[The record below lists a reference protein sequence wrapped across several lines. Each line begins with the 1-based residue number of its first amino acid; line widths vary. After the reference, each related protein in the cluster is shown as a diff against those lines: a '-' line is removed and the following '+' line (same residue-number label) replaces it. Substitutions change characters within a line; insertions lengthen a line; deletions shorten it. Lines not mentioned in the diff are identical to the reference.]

1 MLMVARYLGLHGN
14 VKIIV
19 REELKS
25 VPLLGWILQLVE
37 YPSITESWSRCRTD
51 LLSLLRSFTADAF
64 PVLLF
69 QFPEGDRIDSNI
81 RQQSMSFAQK
91 ERRPQL
97 LHVLL
102 PRTTGFNT
110 CIEALR
116 CVQSRVQTTATCSLY
131 VGGRG
136 LLSAEGRL
144 ADSCSLP
151 P

>member
-1 MLMVARYLGLHGN
+1 MLPALNVDFSSGVTTGIVVANHQHEGDWWFMLMVARYLGLHGN
-14 VKIIV
+14 VKILV
-19 REELKS
+19 KEQLKS
-25 VPLLGWILQLVE
+25 VPLLGWVLQLAE
-37 YPSITESWSRCRTD
+37 YPCIAESWSKCRTD

-97 LHVLL
+97 LHVVL

-116 CVQSRVQTTATCSLY
+116 
-131 VGGRG
+131 
-136 LLSAEGRL
+136 
-144 ADSCSLP
+144 
-151 P
+151 